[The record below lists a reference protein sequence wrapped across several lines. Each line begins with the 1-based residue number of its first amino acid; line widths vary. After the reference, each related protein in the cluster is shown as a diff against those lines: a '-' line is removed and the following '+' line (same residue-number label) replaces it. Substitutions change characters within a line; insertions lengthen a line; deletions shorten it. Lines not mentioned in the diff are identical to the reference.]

1 MYSFFFFL
9 VLATED
15 VPVPV
20 SVNSDSMKLQS
31 VSREP
36 ESSEGSNVKGTNTG
50 LTRALAIQPAFQKL
64 NPNDQVELLSKLY
77 DDEKSMTREFA
88 SLVTATLYSVQE
100 RVPTDIFCVSI
111 LSLKAYEPAPGERDR
126 SLLDEHSRE
135 IKEAKSIAEI
145 FKILTPY
152 WNYLNYEILEDIIKN
167 HGTSN
172 DCEKLKE
179 YKDKLNSFCQ
189 RRIFELP
196 LLDNGRDIEKAFQN
210 QVKFVVKLD
219 KAEDIQ
225 GKELLQ
231 IRTQIAKI
239 LQVNVAAFVICS
251 VDPGCVLLTFLIPKF
266 LSRKIFPLSCEQTS
280 ALPKDASVI
289 WLKCGDYVYKV

>member
-1 MYSFFFFL
+1 MKSGEKEGIAVHRYTAFLLPITLIIVMKPVVIEHSVALGFFHFACMYSFL

-15 VPVPV
+15 VPVYV

-36 ESSEGSNVKGTNTG
+36 ESSEGSTAKGTNAR
-50 LTRALAIQPAFQKL
+50 LTRALVIQPAFQKL
-64 NPNDQVELLSKLY
+64 NPNDRVDLLSKLY

-100 RVPTDIFCVSI
+100 RVPTDTFCVSI
-111 LSLKAYEPAPGERDR
+111 LSLKAYEPAPGERDQ

-152 WNYLNYEILEDIIKN
+152 WNYLNYEILEDIIKT

-172 DCEKLKE
+172 DCE
-179 YKDKLNSFCQ
+179 N
-189 RRIFELP
+189 
-196 LLDNGRDIEKAFQN
+196 
-210 QVKFVVKLD
+210 
-219 KAEDIQ
+219 
-225 GKELLQ
+225 
-231 IRTQIAKI
+231 
-239 LQVNVAAFVICS
+239 
-251 VDPGCVLLTFLIPKF
+251 
-266 LSRKIFPLSCEQTS
+266 
-280 ALPKDASVI
+280 
-289 WLKCGDYVYKV
+289 

>member
-1 MYSFFFFL
+1 MYSFL
-9 VLATED
+9 ILATED
-15 VPVPV
+15 VPVHV

-31 VSREP
+31 VSRKP
-36 ESSEGSNVKGTNTG
+36 ESSEGSTAKGTNAG
-50 LTRALAIQPAFQKL
+50 LTRALVIQPAFQKL
-64 NPNDQVELLSKLY
+64 NPNDRVELLSKLY

-172 DCEKLKE
+172 DCQKLKE
-179 YKDKLNSFCQ
+179 YKYKLNSFCQ

-196 LLDNGRDIEKAFQN
+196 LLDNGRDIEKAFKN
-210 QVKFVVKLD
+210 QVKFAIKLD
-219 KAEDIQ
+219 KAEDIP

-266 LSRKIFPLSCEQTS
+266 VSQKIFPLSRDQTS